1 MKKVIRLT
9 ESELI
14 GIVKRVMSEQ
24 IQTSQLAQSVFD
36 TQKLKNAIMK
46 NSEKD
51 REFLN
56 SLINKSTSAVTVKQG
71 DTLSGIAKKFG
82 LTLDQLVKLNP
93 GIDNPN
99 KIFTGQKIK
108 IK

>member
-1 MKKVIRLT
+1 MKRVIRLT

-24 IQTSQLAQSVFD
+24 IQAAQTVFD
-36 TQKLKNAIMK
+36 IQKLKNAIMK
-46 NSEKD
+46 NPSSQEMD
-51 REFLN
+51 
-56 SLINKSTSAVTVKQG
+56 SLIHKSTSAVTVKQG

-99 KIFTGQKIK
+99 KIFTGQTIK